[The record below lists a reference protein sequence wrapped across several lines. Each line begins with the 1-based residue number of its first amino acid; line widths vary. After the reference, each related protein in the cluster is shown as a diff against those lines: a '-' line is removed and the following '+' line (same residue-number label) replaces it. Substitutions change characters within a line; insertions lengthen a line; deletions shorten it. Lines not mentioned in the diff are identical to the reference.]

1 MTTGHD
7 TNEAADARGRGVAPS
22 PMTAMREEIL
32 ALESRL
38 ERLQEVLV
46 GHLLRVVDHWPGA
59 ESMTIED
66 VLPCYL
72 QAARSGRAPD
82 ERELL
87 RTYPELVTEIEI
99 FFAVRAADR

>member
-7 TNEAADARGRGVAPS
+7 TDEAADARDRGVASS

-32 ALESRL
+32 ALESRQ
-38 ERLQEVLV
+38 ERLQELLV
-46 GHLLRVVDHWPGA
+46 AHLLRVVDHWPGA
-59 ESMTIED
+59 ESMTVED

-87 RTYPELVTEIEI
+87 RMHPELVTEIEI
-99 FFAVRAADR
+99 FFALRAANG